1 MQFQAAMS
9 FSFFKPSKPKSPS
22 ELVRTTRDALLALD
36 AKTVAEVRLL
46 EKALEE
52 VDKNLL
58 AMRQMLLGENETEP
72 NSEQILQLAIEAC
85 KEDLLELL
93 VQKLPILG
101 WEGRKD
107 LVHIWSTLLR
117 QKFGSSNCCL
127 EYIESHTELL
137 DFLVSCYENKDT
149 ALNCGSMLRECAK
162 YPTLSKYL
170 LESAS
175 FELFFKYV
183 ELPNFDIA
191 SDAFMTFKELLTR
204 HETVAAEYLTT
215 NYAQFFGL
223 YERFL
228 TSINYVTRRQ
238 SLKLLSEFLLERPNA
253 AIMMKY
259 ISEVRNLK
267 MMMTLLKDPSKN
279 IQSSAFHIF
288 KVFVANPNKP
298 PAISSLLLKNCEK
311 LLKYLQSLHFSKED
325 EQFEEEKDLLIREI
339 EKLRLSGD
347 SQ

>member
-1 MQFQAAMS
+1 M
-9 FSFFKPSKPKSPS
+9 
-22 ELVRTTRDALLALD
+22 ALD

-72 NSEQILQLAIEAC
+72 NSEQIQQLATEAC

-162 YPTLSKYL
+162 YPTLSKYM

-204 HETVAAEYLTT
+204 HETVVAEYLTT
-215 NYAQFFGL
+215 NYTQFFGL
-223 YERFL
+223 YEKFL

-288 KVFVANPNKP
+288 KVFVANPNRP

-311 LLKYLQSLHFSKED
+311 LLKYLRSLHFSKED
-325 EQFEEEKDLLIREI
+325 EQFEEEKELLIREI
-339 EKLRLSGD
+339 EGLRLSGD
-347 SQ
+347 SH